1 MTRGLLLLLLLAGTW
16 AQAGELYR
24 WVDAQG
30 NVTYSDQPPPLTAKQ
45 KATIKG
51 KGNVVEVDKES
62 YEARVAREK
71 HPVVLYVSACGPVC
85 DQAREYLSQRGI
97 PFTQKDPSKEPEIAL
112 ELKKLAGA
120 MEVPV
125 IQVGKAH
132 QKGFEK
138 GLWSKLL
145 DGAGYPKA
153 PLVPVKPNA
162 AKQL

>member
-1 MTRGLLLLLLLAGTW
+1 MTRGLLLLLLLTVAG
-16 AQAGELYR
+16 AQAGEVYR

-30 NVTYSDQPPPLTAKQ
+30 NVTYSDQPPPPSARQ
-45 KATIKG
+45 KVTVKG

-71 HPVVLYVSACGPVC
+71 YPVVLYTTACGPVC

-97 PFTQKDPSKEPEIAL
+97 PFTAKDPSKEPEIAL

-125 IQVGKAH
+125 ILVGKEH

-138 GLWSKLL
+138 GLWGKLL

-153 PLVPVKPNA
+153 PLLPARNAA
-162 AKQL
+162 AKQP